1 MPAIGGTDPAD
12 LVARARAELGFS
24 RQLEQPR
31 RVAPPPRFEEGK
43 AIVIG
48 GIVIAGGGYKEERSK
63 AIPATAVGAREVA
76 KEARAM
82 GGTTT
87 TTTSVARSLLPVA
100 VRKRSTTAIIVATGK
115 EGEGT
120 KRTRRTDH

>member
-1 MPAIGGTDPAD
+1 MPDIGGTDPAD

-24 RQLEQPR
+24 RLLEQPR
-31 RVAPPPRFEEGK
+31 RVVPPPRFEEGK

-48 GIVIAGGGYKEERSK
+48 GIVIAGGGCEEERS
-63 AIPATAVGAREVA
+63 
-76 KEARAM
+76 EA
-82 GGTTT
+82 
-87 TTTSVARSLLPVA
+87 
-100 VRKRSTTAIIVATGK
+100 TAIIVATGK

>member
-1 MPAIGGTDPAD
+1 MPDIGGTDPAD

-24 RQLEQPR
+24 RLLEQPR

-48 GIVIAGGGYKEERSK
+48 GIVIAGGGCEEERSK

-76 KEARAM
+76 KDARAM

-87 TTTSVARSLLPVA
+87 TTTSVASLLPVA
-100 VRKRSTTAIIVATGK
+100 LRKQSTTAIIVATGE

-120 KRTRRTDH
+120 KRMRRTDP

>member
-1 MPAIGGTDPAD
+1 MPDIGGTDPAD

-24 RQLEQPR
+24 RLLEQPR
-31 RVAPPPRFEEGK
+31 RVVPPPRFEEGK

-48 GIVIAGGGYKEERSK
+48 GIVIAGGGCEEERSE
-63 AIPATAVGAREVA
+63 AIPATAVGAREA
-76 KEARAM
+76 KDARAM